1 MKKRRGWRWFQRA
14 LAVVD
19 PLAFADSV
27 ESYFAALPIDE
38 VRRLAQ
44 HAVQRMSSAER
55 AQFALYVD
63 EQSLA
68 KKRDDLLPRRLVAF
82 FRENPRSVESLG
94 SDALDRIF
102 APLETVEVSSAPKH
116 ELNWQA
122 VGLAILV
129 LIVAFV
135 PLAAQY
141 ARQRGL
147 VQGLADATMVPPLA
161 IARVIAPPPKP
172 LRHVAQRRAKP
183 ARMHVALHPRRVA
196 LIHRMRPLR
205 ARRHAVLRVR
215 RSQGIAAVWKFDRRN
230 YRYFNRPPKPVNFFQ
245 ERARLA
251 VQSYLDAVIAG
262 NTRSA
267 LQHLGLPPDA
277 NLVNLSEVPIIAR
290 NSSARV
296 VAVKPQANGNTQV
309 EAAISGRRGKYLEV
323 FYVAADGPALRITDR
338 YYVPVGR

>member
-27 ESYFAALPIDE
+27 ESYIAALPIDE

-44 HAVQRMSSAER
+44 HAMQRMSPAER

-63 EQSLA
+63 EQSLVE
-68 KKRDDLLPRRLVAF
+68 KRDDLLPRRLVAF

-94 SDALDRIF
+94 SDALERIF
-102 APLETVEVSSAPKH
+102 APLEDVEVSSSAPEH
-116 ELNWQA
+116 RLNWQV
-122 VGLAILV
+122 VGLTILV

-135 PLAAQY
+135 PLGAQY

-147 VQGLADATMVPPLA
+147 VQGLKDATMVPPLA
-161 IARVIAPPPKP
+161 VASVVVPSPAPRPHVAKRRTQPPR
-172 LRHVAQRRAKP
+172 RHV
-183 ARMHVALHPRRVA
+183 VV
-196 LIHRMRPLR
+196 R
-205 ARRHAVLRVR
+205 ARRHAVHHAP
-215 RSQGIAAVWKFDRRN
+215 RSLGIAAVWKFDRRN
-230 YRYFNRPPKPVNFFQ
+230 YRNFNRSARPVNVFQ

-251 VQSYLDAVIAG
+251 VQSYLEAVIAG

-277 NLVNLSEVPIIAR
+277 NLVNLSEVPIISR
-290 NSSARV
+290 NSRARV
-296 VAVKPQANGNTQV
+296 VAVRPQANGNTQV

-338 YYVPVGR
+338 YYVPVAK